1 MKDDHDKSIRL
12 IEMIGGPFDGRW
24 QKYKLPVQSLPRES
38 VWLVCDEAFR
48 LMDSETLPR
57 EPHESHGQLTSVALY
72 RLVHTD
78 GKSNYTYSGAISPR
92 MFCSLLQRVD
102 HDSRRKE

>member
-1 MKDDHDKSIRL
+1 MKKEDDNSIRL

-24 QKYKLPVQSLPRES
+24 QKHKIPVQCLPRES

-48 LMDSETLPR
+48 LMESETMADQ
-57 EPHESHGQLTSVALY
+57 PHETHGHLTSVVLY
-72 RLVHTD
+72 RLVHAE

-92 MFCSLLQRVD
+92 MFCSLLQKVD
-102 HDSRRKE
+102 HDSKQHK